1 MMNSSARNRLYGS
14 QELYTISRGNQRQDL
29 IFDTKEDRKVASA
42 SCYSEGCS
50 LKLFVQSD

>member
-29 IFDTKEDRKVASA
+29 IFDIKEDRKVVP
-42 SCYSEGCS
+42 YLIGGM
-50 LKLFVQSD
+50 LFEAFCPE